1 MIESDGDDNIVFNKQ
16 NMPKIITITKES
28 VSIDKKPE
36 SIIIINK
43 GNNKIYLNL
52 KKKSHKINREDI
64 IDSLK
69 IIKKIQLQSADD
81 YSDKNKLNISPYK
94 YIKSSQNKLLIIG
107 NKDDIKKKIYDND
120 INPYKINVMK
130 KRFFKK
136 EKEEILSED
145 NYNKFNTSE
154 LFKKNIDTK
163 LYSNKR
169 NVRFSLQSSNFNNF
183 KGNSNCDSNKINK
196 YKYYNKRNYSE
207 IIKDINEYLGESIN
221 LNTNTKELTRNKTV
235 NLEKLNST
243 NLIRN
248 IVNFVNSTKPFSDKT
263 NSNSPLD
270 KCLICERKFSDMNLC
285 CPECNIHFFCTKC
298 LKYYC
303 RELIEKG
310 IKKMKC
316 PIANCNYD
324 IYEQFLKSVLSK
336 EYSQLLFKKLKPLK
350 NEEKMSVDE
359 DGISRS
365 KYKIFNKK
373 IKHNSEDKSINIRL
387 YNNKH
392 VIDVNSNMMLYKMR
406 KYKNEYC
413 PNCHEATLFC
423 KIDTIFHKCLNCGFK
438 VCKYCNKEY
447 TKTHLIINYPG
458 HCKVYYKK
466 KEDIEI
472 KINNGNTFLI
482 QLFYTLSMFY
492 IIFAFCYLSIYNFF
506 KEILKI
512 TKKNKSNIILII
524 IWRIKDIFNILIS
537 IILFATIFPFLFV
550 WTPFF
555 PIIISLID
563 GL

>member
-1 MIESDGDDNIVFNKQ
+1 MVENDGDDNIFFNKQ
-16 NMPKIITITKES
+16 NLPKIITITKEKTLK
-28 VSIDKKPE
+28 DKKPE

-43 GNNKIYLNL
+43 GSNKIHLNL
-52 KKKSHKINREDI
+52 KNKSNKINREDI
-64 IDSLK
+64 MDSLK
-69 IIKKIQLQSADD
+69 MIKKIQLQSVDD
-81 YSDKNKLNISPYK
+81 YYGKNKLNISSYK
-94 YIKSSQNKLLIIG
+94 FIKSCQKKLLIIG
-107 NKDDIKKKIYDND
+107 NKDDMKKKKYDND
-120 INPYKINVMK
+120 INPNKIHVMK
-130 KRFFKK
+130 KRFLKK
-136 EKEEILSED
+136 EEVEILSED
-145 NYNKFNTSE
+145 NYNKSNTSE
-154 LFKKNIDTK
+154 LFQKNIDTK
-163 LYSNKR
+163 LYGSKQS
-169 NVRFSLQSSNFNNF
+169 VRISLQSSNYN
-183 KGNSNCDSNKINK
+183 NSNCDSNKNSEC
-196 YKYYNKRNYSE
+196 KYYNKRNYIE
-207 IIKDINEYLGESIN
+207 IIKDINTNLGKRIN
-221 LNTNTKELTRNKTV
+221 LNKNIKELTRNKTV
-235 NLEKLNST
+235 NLEKMNST
-243 NLIRN
+243 NLITN
-248 IVNFVNSTKPFSDKT
+248 ILNIVNSTKSFNDKA
-263 NSNSPLD
+263 NLNPHFD
-270 KCLICERKFSDMNLC
+270 KCLICERKFSVMNLC
-285 CPECNIHFFCTKC
+285 CSECNIHFFCRKC

-316 PIANCNYD
+316 PITNCNYN

-336 EYSQLLFKKLKPLK
+336 EYRQLLLKKLNPLK
-350 NEEKMSVDE
+350 SEEKTTVVEND
-359 DGISRS
+359 ISRN
-365 KYKIFNKK
+365 KYKIFNTK
-373 IKHNSEDKSINIRL
+373 IKHSSEDKSINIRL